1 MCHEDITYDG
11 IVEHSTSGIHQFHV
25 DVDVANNDLEGQNWG
40 SSSSDDNLE
49 RDEDTEPWKLTKND
63 LDEKQHELLN
73 KFQDEDMLCRLI
85 KNLDEVNLTEDFLHL
100 IEVLSTEE
108 MENENLPLI
117 LVMEV
122 AKYLRC
128 TTTTLMRFHKKS
140 KAFWRVGYRTWH
152 GKGLLLMSGS
162 KNRGEVKNNETIPGY
177 YKPSTSSFNFVVPD
191 VKTLFRG
198 DDIIPKEIKPT
209 ACIKESYG
217 LIDKTKEHVLMY
229 NCKKVVR
236 GFKGRMLGDE
246 DLWDF
251 EGPPTVKESIK

>member
-1 MCHEDITYDG
+1 MGARSSESDVMHHKKKVILDINELSAEEVNTMCHDDITYDG
-11 IVEHSTSGIHQFHV
+11 IVEHSTSEIHQFHV
-25 DVDVANNDLEGQNWG
+25 NVDVANNDLEAQNWG
-40 SSSSDDNLE
+40 SSSSDENLE
-49 RDEDTEPWKLTKND
+49 RDEDTEPRKLTKND
-63 LDEKQHELLN
+63 LDEKQRELLN

-85 KNLDEVNLTEDFLHL
+85 KNLDEVNLTEDFLRL
-100 IEVLSTEE
+100 IEVLSTGE

-177 YKPSTSSFNFVVPD
+177 YKPSRSSFNFVVPD

-209 ACIKESYG
+209 ACIKES
-217 LIDKTKEHVLMY
+217 
-229 NCKKVVR
+229 
-236 GFKGRMLGDE
+236 
-246 DLWDF
+246 
-251 EGPPTVKESIK
+251 